1 LIQESKAR
9 QEQYQLQYAQET
21 QQEEENDEPTRD
33 DEDEAY
39 RTTAAR
45 SPRTGTIT
53 AYPGT
58 LEHYIQTRQQFLTE
72 LRQLEPCTH
81 THTHALP
88 LKYTLSHSFSLSLTF
103 SLTKQTKHTLS

>member
-1 LIQESKAR
+1 MIQESKAR

-72 LRQLEPCTH
+72 LRQLETCTH
-81 THTHALP
+81 THTSSQIHTF
-88 LKYTLSHSFSLSLTF
+88 TLILT
-103 SLTKQTKHTLS
+103 LTHILTY